1 MAYIDGLLASGERPI
16 RREHQHWFI
25 LVARA
30 LYGILAVLIAIGLL
44 FLSGNLGQGAIRD
57 TLGWVIVVIVVG
69 ALVYMGWQ
77 TLAWMNEEFVVTTR
91 RVLQLEGVVNKRVTD
106 SSLEKINDAILT
118 QSLFGRIFGYGDL
131 DILTASESG
140 ISRLRK
146 LRQADD
152 FKRAMLEAKHELE
165 LELSGARPLPSPPLR
180 TPPPDSAA
188 APASGGSSADAAPS
202 AAAAGAVAAGS
213 GAAPAPP
220 PPAPPQPV
228 PAAAPSAPQM
238 SADEVTR
245 TLASLADLHERG
257 AISTEE
263 YEAKKADLLRRL

>member
-30 LYGILAVLIAIGLL
+30 FYGILAVLIAIGLL

-57 TLGWVIVVIVVG
+57 TLGWVIVVVVVG
-69 ALVYMGWQ
+69 GLIYMGWQ

-165 LELSGARPLPSPPLR
+165 LELSGAKPLPSPPLR
-180 TPPPDSAA
+180 ATPPDSAHGPSA
-188 APASGGSSADAAPS
+188 NAADAVAPS
-202 AAAAGAVAAGS
+202 EPP
-213 GAAPAPP
+213 APPPSAPP
-220 PPAPPQPV
+220 PPAPAPSPPPAPQP
-228 PAAAPSAPQM
+228 PQM